1 MHSRNVLLVHPM
13 YSNRHGLRRRDS
25 DQERAVR
32 GRPDRRCNPPDEEH
46 GNQALVNFG
55 SESEL
60 IFEPMPEGDS
70 KRLCPEITRA
80 RKALGWGLRI
90 PVREGL
96 RKTSGWSARTHKHI
110 GAVS

>member
-1 MHSRNVLLVHPM
+1 M
-13 YSNRHGLRRRDS
+13 
-25 DQERAVR
+25 
-32 GRPDRRCNPPDEEH
+32 
-46 GNQALVNFG
+46 NFG